1 MRVSRFRSL
10 RLLTL
15 ATSLI
20 GACGCDQVKMF
31 RNRDL
36 AFSYQDDSEGLVDRA
51 SVDSNTRV
59 IASAKR
65 VAIRTTSDPAV
76 TETEVAET
84 HFVRGTLE
92 VVYTGNLVFQCRSGQ
107 EWCQRI
113 REVRASGA
121 RPRDVFRKWPVRLS
135 GPLHGY
141 PL

>member
-1 MRVSRFRSL
+1 
-10 RLLTL
+10 
-15 ATSLI
+15 
-20 GACGCDQVKMF
+20 MF

-36 AFSYQDDSEGLVDRA
+36 AFSYQGDSQDLVDHA
-51 SVDSNTRV
+51 SVDSDTRV

-65 VAIRTTSDPAV
+65 VAIRSMSDPAV
-76 TETEVAET
+76 SEIEVTET

-92 VVYTGNLVFQCRSGQ
+92 VVYIGNLVFQCRSGQ

-121 RPRDVFRKWPVRLS
+121 RPRDVFRTWPVRLS
-135 GPLHGY
+135 GPPHGY